1 MPKGI
6 YQLPP
11 IKNEPVRSYAP
22 GTAEREALKKKLE
35 ELNVGGLDLPMVIDG
50 KEVRTGNLMDIRPPH
65 NHRHL
70 LGHYHQGNQ
79 THVQMAIEASLK
91 AKPAWEAMHWES
103 RAYL

>member
-35 ELNVGGLDLPMVIDG
+35 ELNVGGLDLHMVIDG

-79 THVQMAIEASLK
+79 THVQRL
-91 AKPAWEAMHWES
+91 
-103 RAYL
+103 